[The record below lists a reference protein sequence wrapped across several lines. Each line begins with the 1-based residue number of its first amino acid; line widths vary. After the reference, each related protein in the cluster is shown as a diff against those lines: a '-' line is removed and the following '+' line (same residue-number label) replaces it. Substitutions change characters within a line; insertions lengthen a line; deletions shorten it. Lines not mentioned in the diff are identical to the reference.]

1 MIVRVAAALGAALI
15 LSAAVAQASPKTV
28 TIKMRAENKSGETG
42 MARLMQLPNG
52 LQIKIML
59 GGAPH
64 TAQPAHIHQGTSCQ
78 KLNPAPAE
86 PLTDVVDGTSTT
98 FLRGKKISDFTGGY
112 VINVHKS
119 AADIPTYV
127 SCGAIK

>member
-15 LSAAVAQASPKTV
+15 LSAAVAHASPKTMTV
-28 TIKMRAENKSGETG
+28 TMRAENKSGETG
-42 MARLMQLPNG
+42 TARLMQLPNG
-52 LQIKIML
+52 VQIKIAL
-59 GGAPH
+59 NGAPK

-78 KLNPAPAE
+78 KLNPAPAA

-98 FLRGKKISDFTGGY
+98 FLKGKKISDFMGGY
-112 VINVHKS
+112 VINVHMS
-119 AADIPTYV
+119 AADLPTYV